1 MPLTMTLDEAMDEIG
16 RLAPTRKHKLAPY
29 LVDGRRLTEV
39 QAGLVLAH
47 LRDAPKL
54 TEDQAAEP
62 PPARREAQA
71 APDGKIPPPLAAFK
85 SMPEG
90 YYAVRRGDTT
100 VIDYFLVEPGKGK
113 WEGMKFARRVLGGQP
128 KEAKK
133 LRTERME
140 NMQMR
145 VAMQRIMEF
154 GLEAAAA
161 LFADTLERCI
171 HCSTPLTND
180 LSRSRRK
187 GDHCF
192 RKYGP

>member
-1 MPLTMTLDEAMDEIG
+1 MPVTELDQMMDEIH
-16 RLAPTRKHKLAPY
+16 RLAPTVKHNLAPY
-29 LVDGRRLTEV
+29 LLDGRPLTYI
-39 QAGLVLAH
+39 QASLVLGKLQAAS
-47 LRDAPKL
+47 RL

-62 PPARREAQA
+62 LPARREAQA
-71 APDGKIPPPLAAFK
+71 APEGKVPPPLAAFK
-85 SMPEG
+85 TMPAG
-90 YYAVRRGDTT
+90 YYAVRRGDTA
-100 VIDYFLVEPGKGK
+100 VIDYFLIEPGKGK
-113 WEGMKFARRVLGGQP
+113 WEGLMFARRVLGGQA

-145 VAMQRIMEF
+145 VAMQRIMES